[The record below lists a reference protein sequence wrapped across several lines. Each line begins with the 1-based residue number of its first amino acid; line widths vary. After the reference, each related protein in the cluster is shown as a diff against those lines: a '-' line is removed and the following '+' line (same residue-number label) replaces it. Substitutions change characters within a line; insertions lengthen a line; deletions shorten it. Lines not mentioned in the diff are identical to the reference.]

1 MNPNLTVSYMAEQ
14 TSRARLDRV
23 AAHGCLVD
31 EATAARSRATAPARL
46 PVVVGAA
53 LVRLGE
59 RLQGTAQP
67 DSTTDAS
74 PALAAR

>member
-1 MNPNLTVSYMAEQ
+1 MTPNLTVSYMAEQ
-14 TSRARLDRV
+14 TGRTRLDRL
-23 AAHGCLVD
+23 AAHGWMVD
-31 EATAARSRATAPARL
+31 EAAAARSQAHRPARF
-46 PVVVGAA
+46 PVMIGAA

-67 DSTTDAS
+67 IDVTDAS